1 MNSLGILNQL
11 PDSCVREMIEPR
23 IQSAMPL
30 FSCMLGLNMRPIE
43 IEAWVLRVIDQVT
56 RKQHVED
63 SVVELK
69 STWPESAAGAARQ
82 IAAHANA
89 ARGASIL
96 WVIGVNE
103 VNGVC
108 GADPNELANWYPAV
122 CAQFDQAPP
131 ALQDLNVR
139 VGGQTVVALLFD
151 TERAPFLVKNPAFGV
166 TGGGPVKW
174 EVPWREGRMTRTA
187 TREDLIR
194 MLAPLI
200 SLPEIEWL
208 DCTLTVR
215 DENRPDGTERRW
227 WLVGHLYV
235 SPSGAD
241 TLVFPFHR
249 CHVAVRLGSEPPVG
263 PWSDFRLSPPSR
275 FNFPG
280 TAESSIRVD
289 SLTVRSSSTEVL
301 LNGPG
306 QVTFS
311 ASATDSRFPE
321 PEPDQASVTLTL
333 HAIRAS
339 VPSTVAID
347 LRSAKPD
354 RDHTK
359 AKWSFPHETT

>member
-1 MNSLGILNQL
+1 
-11 PDSCVREMIEPR
+11 
-23 IQSAMPL
+23 
-30 FSCMLGLNMRPIE
+30 MRPIA

-56 RKQHVED
+56 QKQHVED
-63 SVVELK
+63 SLVELK
-69 STWPESAAGAARQ
+69 STWPKEPAGAARQ

-96 WVIGVNE
+96 WVIGVDE

-108 GADPNELANWYPAV
+108 GANPNELANWYPAV
-122 CAQFDQAPP
+122 RAQFDQVPP
-131 ALQDLNVR
+131 GLQDLNVR

-166 TGGGPVKW
+166 AGGGPVAW
-174 EVPWREGRMTRTA
+174 EVPWREGRKTRTA

-200 SLPEIEWL
+200 SLPEIECL
-208 DCTLTVR
+208 DCTLTVC
-215 DENRPDGTERRW
+215 DENRPGGTERRW
-227 WLVGHLYV
+227 YLEGHLYV

-249 CHVAVRLGSEPPVG
+249 CHFAVSLGSESPVG
-263 PWSDFRLSPPSR
+263 PWSEFRLSPPWR
-275 FNFPG
+275 LNF
-280 TAESSIRVD
+280 TSERAETSSSID
-289 SLTVRSSSTEVL
+289 SLTVRSSRAEVL
-301 LNGPG
+301 LTGPG
-306 QVTFS
+306 QVCFS

-321 PEPDQASVTLTL
+321 PEPEQASVTLIL
-333 HAIRAS
+333 HAVRARS
-339 VPSTVAID
+339 PSTVAID

-354 RDHTK
+354 RDHMK